1 MKTKTKV
8 NAGGITNNHNETPAR
23 IQVKTSLRAGAIE

>member
-8 NAGGITNNHNETPAR
+8 NAGGIFNHNETLAGM
-23 IQVKTSLRAGAIE
+23 QVKTGVKAGIIAI

>member
-8 NAGGITNNHNETPAR
+8 NAGGITTNHNETPAG
-23 IQVKTSLRAGAIE
+23 IQVKTSLKAGVIE